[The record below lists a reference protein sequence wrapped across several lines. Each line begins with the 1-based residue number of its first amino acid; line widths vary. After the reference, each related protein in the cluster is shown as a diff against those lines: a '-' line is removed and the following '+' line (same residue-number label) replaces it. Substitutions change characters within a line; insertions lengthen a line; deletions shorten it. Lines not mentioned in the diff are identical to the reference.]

1 MDLMKTLLIYM
12 SATMALAVNST
23 AAPKET
29 PVPTPVESAIVE
41 TVETQVQDSSGT
53 LPAAAVTNAAT
64 PTAQITPA
72 PVPTIT
78 PNVKGYHNLT
88 MGTKGKEVKKLQEKL
103 IEKGYL
109 PDGSADGAYG
119 RQTYNAVKKF
129 QYYNGLKADGIAG
142 RATQTNLFE
151 NPDIV
156 DNPEKTEE
164 AATDAPAESTPA
176 PAETAK
182 PETAETDAGETE
194 APETALPATEV
205 PVTEVPV
212 TEAPATEAP
221 VTEAPATEV
230 PVTEAPATEVPVTE
244 VPVTEA
250 PITEAPATEEPENT
264 EKPEEETKQPSEN
277 VPEDV
282 EEIDLDAEDA
292 ENYEAVNALVA
303 LNEADGPLEFIAT
316 EDGVPVTARPR
327 VSQCKD
333 KIRISLDDLC
343 KCVEGWRLTDDGV
356 GTVVMEAAG
365 YTLALYDDSQ
375 GCTATVNGTQI
386 AMAEDDYDFVS
397 DGHFI
402 DARFLASA
410 LKGEAVWDQEENT
423 LMLRI
428 RDKDA
433 VQYAD

>member
-29 PVPTPVESAIVE
+29 PVPTPAATAIVE
-41 TVETQVQDSSGT
+41 TVDTQAENPEKV
-53 LPAAAVTNAAT
+53 PAVAVTNAAK

-109 PDGSADGAYG
+109 PEGSADGAYG

-151 NPDIV
+151 NPEMV

-164 AATDAPAESTPA
+164 TETPAPEANSVVMLATPA
-176 PAETAK
+176 PAETAA
-182 PETAETDAGETE
+182 PEATDAPEPE
-194 APETALPATEV
+194 ATADEVPATDV
-205 PVTEVPV
+205 
-212 TEAPATEAP
+212 PATDAP
-221 VTEAPATEV
+221 VTETPAA
-230 PVTEAPATEVPVTE
+230 EAEATAEPEPTAE
-244 VPVTEA
+244 PEK
-250 PITEAPATEEPENT
+250 TEEP
-264 EKPEEETKQPSEN
+264 KEETKQTAED
-277 VPEDV
+277 VPEDI
-282 EEIDLDAEDA
+282 EDIDLDAE
-292 ENYEAVNALVA
+292 EYEIINALVA

-316 EDGVPVTARPR
+316 EDGVPVTAKPR

-343 KCVEGWRLTDDGV
+343 KCVEGWKLTDDGV
-356 GTVVMEAAG
+356 GTVVLEAAG
-365 YTLALYDDSQ
+365 YTLALYDENQ

-386 AMAEDDYDFVS
+386 TIAEDDYDFIS
-397 DGHFI
+397 EGHFI
-402 DARFLASA
+402 NAQFLATA
-410 LKGEAVWDQEENT
+410 LKGEAAWDKEENT

>member
-29 PVPTPVESAIVE
+29 PVPTPAATAIVE
-41 TVETQVQDSSGT
+41 TVDTQAENPEKV
-53 LPAAAVTNAAT
+53 PAVAVTNAAK

-78 PNVKGYHNLT
+78 PNVKAYHNLT

-109 PDGSADGAYG
+109 PEGSADGAYG

-151 NPDIV
+151 NPEMV

-164 AATDAPAESTPA
+164 TETPAPEANSVVMLATPA
-176 PAETAK
+176 PAETA
-182 PETAETDAGETE
+182 
-194 APETALPATEV
+194 APEATDTPEPEATADEVPATDV
-205 PVTEVPV
+205 
-212 TEAPATEAP
+212 PATDAP
-221 VTEAPATEV
+221 VTETPAA
-230 PVTEAPATEVPVTE
+230 EAEATAEPEPTAE
-244 VPVTEA
+244 PEK
-250 PITEAPATEEPENT
+250 TEEP
-264 EKPEEETKQPSEN
+264 KEETKQTAED
-277 VPEDV
+277 VPEDI
-282 EEIDLDAEDA
+282 EDIDLDAE
-292 ENYEAVNALVA
+292 EYEIINALVA

-316 EDGVPVTARPR
+316 EDGVPVTAKPR

-343 KCVEGWRLTDDGV
+343 KCVEGWKLTDDGV
-356 GTVVMEAAG
+356 GTVVLEAAG
-365 YTLALYDDSQ
+365 YTLALYDENQ

-386 AMAEDDYDFVS
+386 TIAEDDYDFVS
-397 DGHFI
+397 EGHFI
-402 DARFLASA
+402 NAQFLATA
-410 LKGEAVWDQEENT
+410 LKGEAAWDKEENT

>member
-29 PVPTPVESAIVE
+29 PVPTPAATAIVE
-41 TVETQVQDSSGT
+41 TVDTQADNPEKV
-53 LPAAAVTNAAT
+53 PAVAVTNAAK

-78 PNVKGYHNLT
+78 PNVKAYHNLT

-109 PDGSADGAYG
+109 PEGSADGAYG

-151 NPDIV
+151 NPEMV

-164 AATDAPAESTPA
+164 TETPAPEANSVVMLATPA
-176 PAETAK
+176 PAETAA
-182 PETAETDAGETE
+182 PEATDAPEPE
-194 APETALPATEV
+194 ATADEVPATDV
-205 PVTEVPV
+205 
-212 TEAPATEAP
+212 PATDAP
-221 VTEAPATEV
+221 VTETPAA
-230 PVTEAPATEVPVTE
+230 EAEATAEPEPTAE
-244 VPVTEA
+244 PEK
-250 PITEAPATEEPENT
+250 TEEP
-264 EKPEEETKQPSEN
+264 KEETKQTAED
-277 VPEDV
+277 VPEDI
-282 EEIDLDAEDA
+282 EDIDLDAE
-292 ENYEAVNALVA
+292 EYEIINALVA

-316 EDGVPVTARPR
+316 EDGVPVTAKPR

-343 KCVEGWRLTDDGV
+343 KCVEGWKLTDDGV
-356 GTVVMEAAG
+356 GTVVLEAAG
-365 YTLALYDDSQ
+365 YTLALYDENQ

-386 AMAEDDYDFVS
+386 TIAEDDYDFIS
-397 DGHFI
+397 EGHFI
-402 DARFLASA
+402 NAQFLATA
-410 LKGEAVWDQEENT
+410 LKGEAAWDKEENT

>member
-29 PVPTPVESAIVE
+29 PVPTPAATAIVE
-41 TVETQVQDSSGT
+41 TVDTQAENPEKV
-53 LPAAAVTNAAT
+53 PAVAMTNAAK

-78 PNVKGYHNLT
+78 PNVKAYHNLT

-109 PDGSADGAYG
+109 PEGSADGAYG

-151 NPDIV
+151 NPEMV

-164 AATDAPAESTPA
+164 TETPAPEANSVVMLATPA
-176 PAETAK
+176 PAETAA
-182 PETAETDAGETE
+182 PEATDAPEPE
-194 APETALPATEV
+194 ATADEVPATDV
-205 PVTEVPV
+205 
-212 TEAPATEAP
+212 PATDAP
-221 VTEAPATEV
+221 VTETPAA
-230 PVTEAPATEVPVTE
+230 EAEATAEPEPTAE
-244 VPVTEA
+244 PEK
-250 PITEAPATEEPENT
+250 TEEP
-264 EKPEEETKQPSEN
+264 KEETKQTAED
-277 VPEDV
+277 VPEDI
-282 EEIDLDAEDA
+282 EDIDLDAE
-292 ENYEAVNALVA
+292 EYEIINALVA

-316 EDGVPVTARPR
+316 EDGVPVTAKPR

-343 KCVEGWRLTDDGV
+343 KCVEGWKLTDDGV
-356 GTVVMEAAG
+356 GTVVLEAAG
-365 YTLALYDDSQ
+365 YTLALYDENQ

-386 AMAEDDYDFVS
+386 TIAEDDYDFVS
-397 DGHFI
+397 EGHFI
-402 DARFLASA
+402 NAQFLATA
-410 LKGEAVWDQEENT
+410 LKGEAAWDKEENT

>member
-29 PVPTPVESAIVE
+29 PVPTPAATAIVE
-41 TVETQVQDSSGT
+41 TVDTQAENPEKV
-53 LPAAAVTNAAT
+53 PAVAVTNAAK

-78 PNVKGYHNLT
+78 PNVKAYHNLT

-109 PDGSADGAYG
+109 PEGSADGAYG

-151 NPDIV
+151 NPEMV

-164 AATDAPAESTPA
+164 TETPAPEANSVVMLATPA
-176 PAETAK
+176 PAETAA
-182 PETAETDAGETE
+182 PEATDAPEPE
-194 APETALPATEV
+194 ATADEVPATDV
-205 PVTEVPV
+205 
-212 TEAPATEAP
+212 PATDAP
-221 VTEAPATEV
+221 VTETPAG
-230 PVTEAPATEVPVTE
+230 EAEATAEPEPTAE
-244 VPVTEA
+244 PEK
-250 PITEAPATEEPENT
+250 TEEP
-264 EKPEEETKQPSEN
+264 KEETKQTAED
-277 VPEDV
+277 VPEDI
-282 EEIDLDAEDA
+282 EDIDLDAE
-292 ENYEAVNALVA
+292 EYEIINALVA

-316 EDGVPVTARPR
+316 EDGVPVTAKPR

-343 KCVEGWRLTDDGV
+343 KCVEGWKLTDDGV
-356 GTVVMEAAG
+356 GTVVLEAAG
-365 YTLALYDDSQ
+365 YTLALYDENQ

-386 AMAEDDYDFVS
+386 TIAEDDYDFVS
-397 DGHFI
+397 EGHFI
-402 DARFLASA
+402 NAQFLATA
-410 LKGEAVWDQEENT
+410 LKGEAAWDKEENT